1 MENPELNN
9 FKKWLANRGLSV
21 SSIQKYSSQANKR
34 IIKELGIDFYD
45 VKSLDSLRD
54 LLLAVK
60 EMEANMPKDP
70 KRMYSAAVSNYIKY
84 KTELFNHLDTMND
97 YQYLTDIEKAFNINE
112 ESSDD
117 YDFKPQ
123 TKRIQT
129 VNNRYLRN
137 PLVGKEAIMK
147 ANYLCQ
153 HDSSHQFFISKA
165 THHNYVE
172 AHHLIPI
179 AYQALFTNGIDVVEN
194 VVALCPVCHRCIHY
208 GINEQR
214 KSILTHLYKNS
225 EEKLYRAGID
235 VRLKELFELYEM

>member
-1 MENPELNN
+1 M
-9 FKKWLANRGLSV
+9 
-21 SSIQKYSSQANKR
+21 
-34 IIKELGIDFYD
+34 
-45 VKSLDSLRD
+45 DSLRD

-97 YQYLTDIEKAFNINE
+97 YQYLADIEKAFNINE
-112 ESSDD
+112 EPSDD

-194 VVALCPVCHRCIHY
+194 VVALCPVCHRCIPFFSSNILSNKEMVF

-225 EEKLYRAGID
+225 EEKLYRVGID